1 MECATLMLNKPVG
14 YECSRKPQHHP
25 SVLELLPLPLRERGV
40 QPIGRLDADTTGL
53 LLISDD
59 GQLNHILSSARRK
72 LPKVYLATTRHPLD
86 AGQIAR
92 LLAGVMLNDEP
103 QPIAAAAA
111 GIAGENLLRLTL
123 TEGKYHQV
131 KRMVA
136 AAGNRVE
143 ALHREAPTLSVALK
157 KVEGQ
162 LGAAL
167 FERTAANVR
176 ITTLGERIVAQA
188 RRVLD
193 EAVKLEEIADA
204 TGDPMSGQLRVG
216 IIYTIAPYLL
226 PKLIPALH
234 REAPLIP
241 LFLKED
247 FTGNLIPALKA
258 GELDVI
264 VIALPFAEPGL
275 VAQPAYDEP
284 FRVVVPAAHPWVGR
298 PDVAASELD
307 GENLLLLGQG
317 NCFRDQVLESCP
329 RLTGED
335 ALEHA
340 IEGSSLETIRHMVA
354 SGAGVAVM
362 PSTAADPLIG
372 REPLVRVLPFS
383 GESPR
388 RTVGLV
394 WRVTFPRP
402 QAIDAVRAAVL
413 SCQLPG
419 ATPVR

>member
-1 MECATLMLNKPVG
+1 M
-14 YECSRKPQHHP
+14 
-25 SVLELLPLPLRERGV
+25 
-40 QPIGRLDADTTGL
+40 
-53 LLISDD
+53 
-59 GQLNHILSSARRK
+59 
-72 LPKVYLATTRHPLD
+72 
-86 AGQIAR
+86 
-92 LLAGVMLNDEP
+92 
-103 QPIAAAAA
+103 
-111 GIAGENLLRLTL
+111 TL
-123 TEGKYHQV
+123 TEMRYIVALARERHFGK
-131 KRMVA
+131 A
-136 AAGNRVE
+136 AE
-143 ALHREAPTLSVALK
+143 ACHVSQPTLSVALK

-167 FERTAANVR
+167 FERTASDVR
-176 ITTLGERIVAQA
+176 ITALGERIVAQA

-193 EAVKLEEIADA
+193 EAVKLEEIAQS

-226 PKLIPALH
+226 PQMIPALS
-234 REAPLIP
+234 REAPKMP

-275 VAQPAYDEP
+275 VAQPVYEEP
-284 FRVVVPAAHPWVGR
+284 FRVVVPADHPW
-298 PDVAASELD
+298 AAREAVIGDELD
-307 GENLLLLGQG
+307 GQNLLLLGQG

-329 RLTGED
+329 RLNEPD
-335 ALEHA
+335 ALEHSL
-340 IEGSSLETIRHMVA
+340 EGSSLETIRYMVA

-362 PSTAADPLIG
+362 PSTAADPLID
-372 REPLVRVLPFS
+372 RERMVRVLPFA
-383 GESPR
+383 GRQPK

-402 QAIDAVRAAVL
+402 QAIDAVRAALL

>member
-1 MECATLMLNKPVG
+1 M
-14 YECSRKPQHHP
+14 
-25 SVLELLPLPLRERGV
+25 
-40 QPIGRLDADTTGL
+40 
-53 LLISDD
+53 
-59 GQLNHILSSARRK
+59 
-72 LPKVYLATTRHPLD
+72 
-86 AGQIAR
+86 
-92 LLAGVMLNDEP
+92 
-103 QPIAAAAA
+103 
-111 GIAGENLLRLTL
+111 TL
-123 TEGKYHQV
+123 TEMRYIVALARERHFGK
-131 KRMVA
+131 A
-136 AAGNRVE
+136 AE
-143 ALHREAPTLSVALK
+143 ACHVSQPTLSVALK

-167 FERTAANVR
+167 FERTAADVR
-176 ITTLGERIVAQA
+176 ITALGERIVAQA

-193 EAVKLEEIADA
+193 EAVKLEEIAEA
-204 TGDPMSGQLRVG
+204 TGDPLSGQLRVG

-226 PKLIPALH
+226 PQLIPALH
-234 REAPLIP
+234 RQAPRMP

-275 VAQPAYDEP
+275 VAQPVYDEP

-298 PDVAASELD
+298 PDVAAGELD
-307 GENLLLLGQG
+307 GQNLLLLGQG

-335 ALEHA
+335 ALDHA

-362 PSTAADPLIG
+362 PSTAADPLVD
-372 REPLVRVLPFS
+372 RELLVRVLPFS
-383 GESPR
+383 GQSPR